1 MHKIETFWDY
11 EMKSYK
17 SFSTFIGEDSLPV
30 TVTYWPYDEWKLGFQ
45 FINVKTNGRS
55 IIDLLSKSTLDLL
68 KKRAEAHEEANK
80 REAMTFIGDL
90 VEQDIQKAFE
100 TEKHTTQI

>member
-1 MHKIETFWDY
+1 MHKIETF
-11 EMKSYK
+11 K

-30 TVTYWPYDEWKLGFQ
+30 TVTYWPYDEWELGFQ

-68 KKRAEAHEEANK
+68 KKRAEAHEEINK
-80 REAMTFIGDL
+80 
-90 VEQDIQKAFE
+90 
-100 TEKHTTQI
+100 